1 MEWVVYLRS
10 LLLLLLPDTTY
21 ARMDAHVARSLAS
34 FGFSFLSLHDAS
46 RARTKQQREERAGDR
61 SGFRTHT
68 NRKGTN
74 IKHKKNMH
82 ACKLLISIPPSSSSM
97 VVI

>member
-34 FGFSFLSLHDAS
+34 FGFSFLLLDDAS
-46 RARTKQQREERAGDR
+46 CAHETAKRKSGRAIDP
-61 SGFRTHT
+61 HT
-68 NRKGTN
+68 SYRKGTN
-74 IKHKKNMH
+74 IKQKKTCMH
-82 ACKLLISIPPSSSSM
+82 ASFSFQSLHHHHRWW
-97 VVI
+97 